1 MLKTGLDE
9 GEALGVEVTTCSDL
23 ASVDEVLDVAVL
35 RLVFKVGLEVVS
47 VELLLLGE
55 ASEEVGVVFGPSFTL
70 AVEHPLLAALV
81 VFRVAELAGV
91 EFLDLVEEPVELL
104 D

>member
-1 MLKTGLDE
+1 MLKAGLDE
-9 GEALGVEVTTCSDL
+9 GEALGIEVTTGGNL
-23 ASVDEVLDVAVL
+23 ASVEEILDVTVL
-35 RLVFKVGLEVVS
+35 GLVFKVGFEVVS

-55 ASEEVGVVFGPSFTL
+55 ASEEVSVVFGPSLTL

-91 EFLDLVEEPVELL
+91 ELFNLVEEPVELL